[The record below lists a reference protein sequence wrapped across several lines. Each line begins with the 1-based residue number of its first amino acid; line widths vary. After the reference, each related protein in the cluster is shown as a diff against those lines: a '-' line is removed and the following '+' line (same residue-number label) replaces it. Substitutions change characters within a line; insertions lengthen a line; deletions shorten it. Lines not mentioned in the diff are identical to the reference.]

1 MQLQS
6 PGNKSRKTASLE
18 PETRNVTSEP
28 GLAWLQDMGRPCHD
42 QQFLVERLDN
52 LVREAG
58 NLGMAQHETVGAI
71 MEWAT
76 KRSYAVGGYPRARS
90 MMLEALETVLLAEAT
105 KNSA

>member
-6 PGNKSRKTASLE
+6 RRQKSPKTNSLK
-18 PETRNVTSEP
+18 PESRTLPAGHRAT
-28 GLAWLQDMGRPCHD
+28 WLQEATQPPQAH
-42 QQFLVERLDN
+42 FLVERLDN

-58 NLGMAQHETVGAI
+58 ILGMAQHETVGAI

-105 KNSA
+105 KSSA